1 MNYTTNLKLK
11 QVLALIVINLNLFLF
26 AQTPEGINYQAVIR
40 KTNGT
45 LVTNTT
51 VAIRIQIKQN
61 SATGTVVYSE
71 RQSAITSAYGLVN
84 FVIGQGTVLS
94 GTFSTINWSTGNYW
108 VSLGVDF
115 VNGTNYLDYGSQRL
129 MSAPYAL
136 YAKTAGVQLNQ
147 WRYGATA
154 PAAALGN
161 MGDFYLNTTTGDVHY
176 KSAASTWT
184 LTGNIKGPQ
193 GTAGAIGATGPA
205 GVAGPQGPAGATGAT
220 GSTGAAGPQ
229 GPAGATGATGLTG
242 AVGPQGPAG
251 ATGATGLTGAVGPQ
265 GPAGATGATGL
276 TGAVGPQGPAGATG
290 ATGLTGAAG
299 PQGPAGAAGAT
310 GLTGAVGPQ
319 GPAGATGATGLT
331 GATGPQGAAGTNGN
345 AVLNGATAPNNNQGV
360 NGDFFINTATNTIYG
375 PKANGAWPAGVS
387 LQGPQGP
394 TGVAGAVG
402 PQGPAG
408 ATGLTGA
415 VGPQGPSGN
424 GFQNGTLPNQMM
436 YWNGSVWTILNPG
449 VDGQVLGMCNG
460 ALTWI
465 TMAGLCTP
473 PAAALSGLNC
483 LGASTT
489 GTLTSGTAAN
499 GVSTSVPYTGGN
511 SGTYNTQNVSST
523 GVTGLTAT
531 LAAGTLSN
539 GNGNATYTIS
549 GTPATSG
556 AASFAISLGGQSC
569 SFIIN
574 VTAPL
579 AALTTLNCAGATT
592 TGTLTS
598 GTPANG
604 VSSSVPYTGGNAGT
618 YNAQST
624 TSTGVTGLTASLA
637 AGTLA
642 GGSGSLTYT
651 LTGTPSTNGTAS
663 FAITLG
669 GQSCTFN
676 VAVGNQGFTIGN
688 GTATTNWPTENWGGA
703 NRCNRSSTIYPKAV
717 LNQGGGFPS
726 MGNQIINTIKWQASV
741 AGISDGNLKIY
752 MENTNATTTT
762 TSQDW
767 ATTIINNATL
777 VFNGPFSFNKVVGSW
792 FGVALTTPFTW
803 NNVDNLRISVEY
815 SSGSNFNNR
824 AWYRTQGAGN
834 TAESTSFSGTCP
846 SPLSNGSNSWYP
858 NVLFNN

>member
-1 MNYTTNLKLK
+1 
-11 QVLALIVINLNLFLF
+11 
-26 AQTPEGINYQAVIR
+26 
-40 KTNGT
+40 
-45 LVTNTT
+45 
-51 VAIRIQIKQN
+51 
-61 SATGTVVYSE
+61 
-71 RQSAITSAYGLVN
+71 VN

-220 GSTGAAGPQ
+220 GSTGAA
-229 GPAGATGATGLTG
+229 
-242 AVGPQGPAG
+242 GPQGPAG